1 MGCFATEENTEDDN
15 PPIGINYSRR
25 RFKMKSVT
33 RYFRNAVAASMQG
46 TVNYKKERFFVVT
59 EGELLSGKL
68 SEENN
73 FNIWKKEYD
82 AESDNDEEKL
92 KIKADYKTNL
102 NYKSSGWFFLC
113 NLYKN
118 GKTRKRC
125 KRMNDSAF
133 LNSRRTGIFK
143 DMSNGTICIPKDLR
157 DNNGLEKNDRVEL
170 IPMQEGIYIRKAYG
184 EKKCQ

>member
-1 MGCFATEENTEDDN
+1 MQDNIGRESSKDNDLFFTCSLIDYIARKTKNTRMD
-15 PPIGINYSRR
+15 
-25 RFKMKSVT
+25 V
-33 RYFRNAVAASMQG
+33 
-46 TVNYKKERFFVVT
+46 VNTLGKKRIE
-59 EGELLSGKL
+59 K
-68 SEENN
+68 
-73 FNIWKKEYD
+73 IYD
-82 AESDNDEEKL
+82 LADVYHSDNIDRVSDDFIVESGM
-92 KIKADYKTNL
+92 ADYKTNL

>member
-1 MGCFATEENTEDDN
+1 MRIQDKN
-15 PPIGINYSRR
+15 IGKYR
-25 RFKMKSVT
+25 
-33 RYFRNAVAASMQG
+33 
-46 TVNYKKERFFVVT
+46 
-59 EGELLSGKL
+59 
-68 SEENN
+68 
-73 FNIWKKEYD
+73 
-82 AESDNDEEKL
+82 
-92 KIKADYKTNL
+92 ADYKTNL